1 MAPRGRRPKPSLEEH
16 LKKEAELFS
25 QEKIGPIQTE
35 KPLTP
40 RQHLAGLV
48 LTGLLAR
55 SQGLVSMG
63 DLRREAYSWAD
74 YLLEIE

>member
-1 MAPRGRRPKPSLEEH
+1 MAPRGRKPKPSLEED
-16 LKKEAELFS
+16 LKKEAVKFT
-25 QEKIGPIQTE
+25 QESIGPAQIE
-35 KPLTP
+35 KPLTA

-48 LTGLLAR
+48 LAGLLAR